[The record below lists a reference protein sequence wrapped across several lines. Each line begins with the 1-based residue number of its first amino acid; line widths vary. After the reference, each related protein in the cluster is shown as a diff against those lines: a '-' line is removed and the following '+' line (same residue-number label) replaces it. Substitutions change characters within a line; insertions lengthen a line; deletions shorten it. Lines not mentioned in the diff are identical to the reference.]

1 MEPEGSLPCSQEP
14 ATCPYPEPNESNPHP
29 QTLFPEDG
37 IYLQVHTAL
46 QPQRPISTI
55 LSLHVK

>member
-29 QTLFPEDG
+29 QTIEVSYIELIVG
-37 IYLQVHTAL
+37 
-46 QPQRPISTI
+46 
-55 LSLHVK
+55 

>member
-29 QTLFPEDG
+29 QTLFPQDPSERYHP
-37 IYLQVHTAL
+37 IYA
-46 QPQRPISTI
+46 
-55 LSLHVK
+55 